1 MDDTGK
7 AVEIVETT
15 PLYRGFFHLTRFN
28 LRHTL
33 FQGGWSEVIERE
45 LFHRGRAV
53 AVIPYDPV
61 RDQVVLIEQFRIG
74 ALGVNAQPW
83 LLEVVAGAIE
93 DGESPEAVAHREAL
107 EEAGCALRDL
117 IRIGEFFPTPGG
129 CSEKITL
136 FCGLVDASEVGGVH
150 GLAEEQ
156 EDILASVV
164 DFATAMAWVEQG
176 RIDSAV
182 PIIGL
187 QWLALNRERLR
198 APITDSAPPASAS
211 T

>member
-1 MDDTGK
+1 MAQTEP
-7 AVEIVETT
+7 AFEIVEET
-15 PLYRGFFHLTRFN
+15 PVYRGFFQLTRLK

-33 FQGGWSEVIERE
+33 YQGGWTGVLERE

-61 RDQVVLIEQFRIG
+61 ADRVVLVEQFRVG
-74 ALGVNAQPW
+74 ALGVKENPW
-83 LLEVVAGAIE
+83 LLEIVAGAIE
-93 DGESPEAVAHREAL
+93 AGESPEQVAHRECA
-107 EEAGCALRDL
+107 EEAGCAVREL

-129 CSEKITL
+129 CSERITL
-136 FCGLVDASEVGGVH
+136 FCGLVDSAGLGGLH
-150 GLAEEQ
+150 GLAEEH

-164 DFATAMAWVEQG
+164 DFAEALAWVEQG

-198 APITDSAPPASAS
+198 AAS
-211 T
+211 

>member
-1 MDDTGK
+1 MAQTEP
-7 AVEIVETT
+7 AFEIVEQT
-15 PLYRGFFHLTRFN
+15 PVYRGFFQLTRLK

-33 FQGGWSEVIERE
+33 YQGGWSGVLERE

-61 RDQVVLIEQFRIG
+61 TDRVVLVEQFRVG
-74 ALGVNAQPW
+74 ALGVKENPW
-83 LLEVVAGAIE
+83 LLEIVAGAIE
-93 DGESPEAVAHREAL
+93 AGESPEAVAHRECA
-107 EEAGCALRDL
+107 EEAGCVVREL

-129 CSEKITL
+129 CSERITL
-136 FCGLVDASEVGGVH
+136 FCGLVDSAGLGGLH
-150 GLAEEQ
+150 GLAEEN

-164 DFATAMAWVEQG
+164 DFAEALAWVEQG

-198 APITDSAPPASAS
+198 ASS
-211 T
+211 